1 MLGGVRFL
9 SFYVESSYSVNDPIA
24 DNRVLTYNSAVSAKS
39 LRNFRSYAAMEALN
53 IVLVPVTVLLLAPPS
68 NWTEIFAM
76 GLAIAACAGF
86 LLVGAAYWAGLDHR
100 LTRSN
105 RSSLTRAL
113 ALAHRLEIPLLL
125 ITGAALPML
134 AFAIYD
140 GGWTWPLIGAAML
153 TLLAA
158 LEYVNYYHRQ
168 LQHFDR
174 SSDFKRLINGSGF
187 RRSHMARNLAAY
199 RRRL

>member
-1 MLGGVRFL
+1 MP
-9 SFYVESSYSVNDPIA
+9 D
-24 DNRVLTYNSAVSAKS
+24 KS

-53 IVLVPVTVLLLAPPS
+53 IVLVPGAALLLAPPG
-68 NWTEIFAM
+68 NWAEIFAM
-76 GLAIAACAGF
+76 GLAMAACAGF
-86 LLVGAAYWAGLDHR
+86 LLVGAAYWAGLDQR
-100 LTRSN
+100 LTTTN
-105 RSSLTRAL
+105 RSAMTKAM

-134 AFAIYD
+134 AFAIYN
-140 GGWTWPLIGAAML
+140 GGWSWSVTGAAML

-174 SSDFKRLINGSGF
+174 SSDFKRLMTGGGF
-187 RRSHMARNLAAY
+187 RRSHMARDLAAY
-199 RRRL
+199 RRGR